1 MTLVKT
7 VVMIIR
13 FCVLSISSK
22 LLSLSR
28 LLRDISVGTSPT
40 GRWHVCFSGWGFMI
54 CSLSFGRIEISFDVA
69 LNC

>member
-28 LLRDISVGTSPT
+28 LLRDTSVGTSPPR
-40 GRWHVCFSGWGFMI
+40 RWHVVVVVGAC
-54 CSLSFGRIEISFDVA
+54 DV
-69 LNC
+69 LYDM

>member
-28 LLRDISVGTSPT
+28 LLRDTSVGTSPPR
-40 GRWHVCFSGWGFMI
+40 RWQVVVVVGAC
-54 CSLSFGRIEISFDVA
+54 DV
-69 LNC
+69 LYDM